1 MNWDTAQALADGYT
15 AYITTGDTSVLQT
28 FSPDFYDN
36 VSKTRGLDIFGL
48 VATWLDESFAD
59 RSADLHLVTH
69 SADTVVMWC
78 TAYGRHVGNGFPRLN
93 GLPVKGNRVA
103 WPQVHIFRLAE
114 GLVVEHWAVRD
125 DAAML
130 DAVKA

>member
-1 MNWDTAQALADGYT
+1 MNSDTAQALADGYT
-15 AYITTGDTSVLQT
+15 AYITTGDTSVLQM

-48 VATWLDESFAD
+48 VAAWLDESFAD

-78 TAYGRHVGNGFPRLN
+78 TASGRHVGNGFPRLN